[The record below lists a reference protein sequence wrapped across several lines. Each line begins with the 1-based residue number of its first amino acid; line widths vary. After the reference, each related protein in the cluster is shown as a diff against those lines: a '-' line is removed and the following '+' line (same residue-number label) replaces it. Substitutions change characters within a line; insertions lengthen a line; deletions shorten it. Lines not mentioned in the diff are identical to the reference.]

1 MKELLEEAQ
10 RIQDFLEI
18 TTSDDPAEL
27 TNRLSDINTYMARTG
42 RMLADAKLLQD
53 NAMSATYGEHSKAIM
68 KMPATIASK
77 FISSQCGDVNYLV
90 NWLDR
95 LNRTCVHQGDNIRTQ
110 LSFIKEQLSLTRKGY

>member
-10 RIQDFLEI
+10 QIQDFMEI
-18 TTSDDPAEL
+18 SVGDDPTEL

-42 RMLADAKLLQD
+42 KMLADAKQFQD
-53 NAMSATYGEHSKAIM
+53 NAISTAYGEHSKEIM